1 MLLVGSRALITYGFK
16 RAPKDWDYIST
27 QAEYDQFV
35 KDNESRIVLTTDK
48 KWGHLVYMQGSDPIE
63 IEIVEK
69 RPSTQILMDNLEK
82 WFPSY
87 NGHTAPIYVLY
98 ALKMSHRFLKNS
110 PHFLKTMRDIKEIET
125 RYCADWW
132 GAGLIPPF
140 LKEWYK
146 MREKETYNYSHPSLN
161 RKKKDFFVD
170 DFYVFPHDDIHMVI
184 ARMDKPAYSFF
195 KDDECEV
202 KCSKHKFFN
211 ECSEEIRLN
220 AVLEEALVLSL
231 ERHQI
236 PNNYSPNPKKS
247 FLISLEKICT
257 GITSGWF
264 REFSYIH
271 YDDVVALYDNT
282 AYNYVDLFKHVVARG
297 DITPISVK

>member
-16 RAPKDWDYIST
+16 RTPKDWDYIST

-35 KDNESRIVLTTDK
+35 KEHESRIVLITDK

-69 RPSTQILMDNLEK
+69 RPSTQLLMENYDK
-82 WFPSY
+82 WFSY
-87 NGHTAPIYVLY
+87 PPHKDIAPLPLLY

-110 PHFLKTMRDIKEIET
+110 PHFLKTMRDIKEMQEKYGKWEIHMHVIH
-125 RYCADWW
+125 DW
-132 GAGLIPPF
+132 F
-140 LKEWYK
+140 K

-161 RKKKDFFVD
+161 RKKKDFFID
-170 DFYVFPHDDIHMVI
+170 DFYVYPHDDIHMVI

-195 KDDECEV
+195 KDDECIV

-282 AYNYVDLFKHVVARG
+282 AYNYVQQFQNDVNEGLIIK
-297 DITPISVK
+297 ISS